1 MAQQQPP
8 SAHSGDNTSD
18 GPKGDPWHAF
28 GYIVSGVAVY
38 GLIGWLLDRWL
49 DTTFLV
55 AVGILVGA
63 VLGIYLTWARFNK
76 TQVEDT
82 QSTQAHGKQDEQQ

>member
-1 MAQQQPP
+1 MSAAAAKVRNAMAPQTPP
-8 SAHSGDNTSD
+8 PAGTED

-49 DTTFLV
+49 GTQFLV
-55 AVGILVGA
+55 AIGILAGA
-63 VLGIYLTWARFNK
+63 GLGIYMTYARFNK
-76 TQVEDT
+76 
-82 QSTQAHGKQDEQQ
+82 QAER

>member
-8 SAHSGDNTSD
+8 SAHSGENPSD

-76 TQVEDT
+76 AQIEPTQGT
-82 QSTQAHGKQDEQQ
+82 QTQGKQEQ

>member
-1 MAQQQPP
+1 M
-8 SAHSGDNTSD
+8 
-18 GPKGDPWHAF
+18 
-28 GYIVSGVAVY
+28 AVY

-76 TQVEDT
+76 AQIEPTQGT
-82 QSTQAHGKQDEQQ
+82 QTQGKQEQ